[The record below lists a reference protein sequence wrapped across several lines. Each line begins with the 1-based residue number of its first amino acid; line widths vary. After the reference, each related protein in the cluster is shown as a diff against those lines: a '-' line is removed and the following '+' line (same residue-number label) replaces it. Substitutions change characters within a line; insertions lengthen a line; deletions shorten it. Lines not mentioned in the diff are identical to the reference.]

1 MRVLGEDGVRDHDL
15 FRPSRFEPRDLS
27 WESEGAA
34 IQGATP
40 IFVGLSV
47 AVEVR
52 NEARV
57 C

>member
-1 MRVLGEDGVRDHDL
+1 MRASGTTTYFD
-15 FRPSRFEPRDLS
+15 PRDLS
-27 WESEGAA
+27 WEAEGTA
-34 IQGATP
+34 IQAATP